1 MLKKNVKSFL
11 LITLGCVLYS
21 VGFVLFIS
29 PNHLAPGGVTGI
41 SVILSKFIPLG
52 EGTLILLMNIPLLI
66 IGLWKFGK
74 SFLVQ
79 TVYATVVSALM
90 MEGVSYVVSVA
101 PVNLIPTTDLLL
113 AGIVGGVVVG
123 CGMGLIF
130 RCGGTTGGTD
140 IIVKLVRLR
149 YPHIRTGKMFIIFD
163 AMVVAASAIAFRNVE
178 IALYAALTLVST
190 SLSIDYVLY
199 GTDGARLVY
208 IITDK
213 HDEISKK
220 LLALD
225 VGVTVMKGI
234 GAYTGNDK
242 DVLMAA
248 VRKQA
253 FPKVRQTV
261 SEIDEE
267 SFMIV
272 SSASEIFGKRFK
284 KTRNGKNAK

>member
-1 MLKKNVKSFL
+1 MLKKTVKSFL

-90 MEGVSYVVSVA
+90 IEGVSYVVSVA

-284 KTRNGKNAK
+284 RHDSKEF

>member
-1 MLKKNVKSFL
+1 MLKKTVKSFL

-284 KTRNGKNAK
+284 RHDTKEF

>member
-1 MLKKNVKSFL
+1 MLKKTVKSFL

-284 KTRNGKNAK
+284 RHDSKEF

>member
-1 MLKKNVKSFL
+1 MLNKAFKNFL

-29 PNHLAPGGVTGI
+29 PNNLAPGGVTGI

-52 EGTLILLMNIPLLI
+52 EGTLILLMNVPLLI

-79 TVYATVVSALM
+79 TVYATVISALM
-90 MEGVSYVVSVA
+90 MEGISFIISISGVD
-101 PVNLIPTTDLLL
+101 LIPTTDPML

-123 CGMGLIF
+123 SGMGLIF

-140 IIVKLVRLR
+140 IIVKLVKLR
-149 YPHIRTGKMFIIFD
+149 FPHIRTGKMFIIFD
-163 AMVVAASAIAFRNVE
+163 AMVVAASAIVFKNVE
-178 IALYAALTLVST
+178 LALYAAITLVAT
-190 SLSIDYVLY
+190 SFSIDQVLY

-208 IITDK
+208 IVTEK
-213 HDEISKK
+213 HNEVSKR
-220 LLALD
+220 LIDLD
-225 VGVTVMKGI
+225 VGVTLMKGI
-234 GAYTGNDK
+234 GAYTGNEK
-242 DVLMAA
+242 NVLLVA
-248 VRKQA
+248 VRKQV

-261 SEIDEE
+261 SEIDED

-272 SSASEIFGKRFK
+272 SSASEIFGRRFK
-284 KTRNGKNAK
+284 RHDSTEF

>member
-1 MLKKNVKSFL
+1 MLKKAFKNFL

-41 SVILSKFIPLG
+41 SVILSKFVGLG

-90 MEGVSYVVSVA
+90 MEGIAFIVSVSS
-101 PVNLIPTTDLLL
+101 VNLIPTTDLLL

-149 YPHIRTGKMFIIFD
+149 FPHIRTGKMFIIFD
-163 AMVVAASAIAFRNVE
+163 AMVVTASAVVFKNVE
-178 IALYAALTLVST
+178 IALYAAITLVVT
-190 SLSIDYVLY
+190 SLSIDQVLY

-208 IITDK
+208 IVTEK
-213 HDEISKK
+213 HAEVSKS
-220 LLALD
+220 LLELD

-234 GAYTGNDK
+234 GAYTGNEK
-242 DVLMAA
+242 NVLLVA
-248 VRKQA
+248 VRKQV
-253 FPKVRQTV
+253 FPKVRQAV

-272 SSASEIFGKRFK
+272 SSASEIFGRRFK
-284 KTRNGKNAK
+284 RHDSTEF

>member
-284 KTRNGKNAK
+284 RHDTTEF

>member
-1 MLKKNVKSFL
+1 MLKKTLKNFL

-90 MEGVSYVVSVA
+90 MEGISYIVSVA

-140 IIVKLVRLR
+140 VVVKLVRLR

-163 AMVVAASAIAFRNVE
+163 AMVVAASAIVFRNVE
-178 IALYAALTLVST
+178 IALYAALTLVAT
-190 SLSIDYVLY
+190 SLSIDQVLY

-208 IITDK
+208 IITER
-213 HDEISKK
+213 HEEVSKK
-220 LLALD
+220 LLNLD

-234 GAYTGNDK
+234 GAYTGNEK
-242 DVLMAA
+242 DVIMAA

-253 FPKVRQTV
+253 FPKVRQAV
-261 SEIDEE
+261 SEIDED

-284 KTRNGKNAK
+284 RHDSKEF

>member
-1 MLKKNVKSFL
+1 MLKKTVKSFL

-66 IGLWKFGK
+66 IGLWKFGR

-90 MEGVSYVVSVA
+90 MEGISFIVGAA
-101 PVNLIPTTDLLL
+101 PINLIPTTDLLL

-284 KTRNGKNAK
+284 RHDSKEF

>member
-284 KTRNGKNAK
+284 RHDTKEF

>member
-272 SSASEIFGKRFK
+272 SSASEIFGKIFK
-284 KTRNGKNAK
+284 RNDKKEFC